1 MRLSAKS
8 RRNSVVSCRGVCYNG
23 QEVEGSMGKRLSEMT
38 LEELWR
44 LFPIFLTEHKPC
56 WSEWYDVEVGLLKGI
71 LPQDLEYFHI
81 GSTAI
86 GGIMAKPIIDI
97 LIAAES
103 KEQLKLSAGLL
114 NARGYIIMSESEN
127 RISLNKG
134 YTESGFAERV
144 FHIHLRLKGDCD
156 EVYFRD
162 YLIAHPEIA
171 GKYEQLKLRLWRE
184 YEHNRDA
191 YTDAKTEFVKKY
203 TEISKQDAGI

>member
-56 WSEWYDVEVGLLKGI
+56 WSGWYDEEVGLLKGI
-71 LPQDLEYFHI
+71 LPQDLKYFHI

-171 GKYEQLKLRLWRE
+171 GQYEQLKLRLWRE

-203 TEISKQDAGI
+203 TEIAKQDAGI